1 MFGYLLIEHFHQ
13 QITGGEFGIVSS
25 NQQVNFKNIYFK
37 DCQTAFSAAGGFTN
51 LIQGATFDTC
61 GLGVDISS
69 KSLASLVLLDSSSIN
84 SGPVVKF
91 RDSSNDSGDRNNQI
105 VIENLSHDNSNPIA
119 IDSAGNEK
127 LKATANI
134 DTWVWGNVQ
143 PGQGEPGAYQSGT
156 AYNTQRPSSLLVD
169 GKYFT
174 KAQPTYD
181 EYTTDQFVNVK
192 SVPGYPVK
200 GDGSTDDSAS
210 LNAILLQNANSCK
223 LT

>member
-1 MFGYLLIEHFHQ
+1 M
-13 QITGGEFGIVSS
+13 
-25 NQQVNFKNIYFK
+25 
-37 DCQTAFSAAGGFTN
+37 
-51 LIQGATFDTC
+51 
-61 GLGVDISS
+61 
-69 KSLASLVLLDSSSIN
+69 LLDTRSIN

-91 RDSSNDSGDRNNQI
+91 RDSSRDSGDRNNQI

-119 IDSAGNEK
+119 VDSAGNEK

-143 PGQGEPGAYQSGT
+143 PGPGEPGAYQSGT
-156 AYNTQRPSSLLVD
+156 VYNTQRPSSLLVD

-181 EYTTDQFVNVK
+181 EYTTNQFVNVK

-223 LT
+223 IT